1 MKSRLPLL
9 ILLLSSSAQAEI
21 FKCVQDGRTT
31 FSQQPCATN
40 AQLVELEVYQ
50 PPAQAAK
57 EQAVIHAGMQAN
69 SRRIERDYG
78 LLVLQRRIA
87 DSATAIAE
95 MMREREARLADL
107 RAQKND
113 AKKSE
118 DKKLISLEI
127 TRTKGVFATEIALEK
142 DRKQQCEREYS
153 ALKRTK

>member
-40 AQLVELEVYQ
+40 AQLVELEIYQ
-50 PPAQAAK
+50 PSAQAVE

-95 MMREREARLADL
+95 MMRERDARLADL
-107 RAQKND
+107 RVQKND

-142 DRKQQCEREYS
+142 DRKQQYEREYS

>member
-9 ILLLSSSAQAEI
+9 ILLLSSNAQAEI
-21 FKCVQDGRTT
+21 FKCVQDGRTI
-31 FSQQPCATN
+31 FSQQPCAAN
-40 AQLVELEVYQ
+40 AQIVELEVYR
-50 PPAQAAK
+50 PSAQAAK

-95 MMREREARLADL
+95 MMRERDARLADL
-107 RAQKND
+107 QTQKNS
-113 AKKSE
+113 AKKRRNR
-118 DKKLISLEI
+118 EI
-127 TRTKGVFATEIALEK
+127 LSSQITMLKDAFAAEIALEK
-142 DRKQQCEREYS
+142 NRKQQYEREYS